1 MKKII
6 LAIIF
11 FIIPIQIYGL
21 ELTSKGGV
29 AYNIEEEKY
38 IYEQNKD
45 EIYEIGDLTNIITSL
60 VSLNKISNL
69 DKSIVVDETLYDLS
83 NTYYKNGDVITYKD
97 LLHNLILT
105 NDTDTIKILTNA
117 LFNNTTNLVEE
128 MNNLINQLELKNTTV
143 NNVFNITSSLDDMV
157 IIMKHVL
164 SKETLKEI
172 YSNKEYLTSDNKIIK
187 TSLYDFYD
195 QLKYIK
201 GSKLSNKK
209 NYSLVS
215 IASNE
220 KSTYIVI
227 TIDAENM
234 ENLIKDTSN
243 IYNYVFENFDYIKLI
258 DKDKIITNIKVKYS
272 KEKNIDIKLEED
284 YKIFYNKDL
293 DINKLKY
300 EYISEKEEVTHFT
313 KNIKI
318 GTYKI
323 YYNDELL
330 EEVNVTYNA
339 KTTLDK
345 MLLLETYYYIP
356 LILLALIVIDIILLL
371 ILNNKK
377 TIMYIETLKVGY
389 LKANC
394 YILTIKNKC
403 LIIDP
408 GAEYKKIMEH
418 IKNYQLLGI
427 LVTHEHADHVGCVKQ
442 IIKAKKCKLFYKS
455 NLNERTYNIG
465 PFKFECIYTPGHT
478 NDSVTYYF
486 KDADIMFTGD
496 FIFKGSIGRYDLL
509 DSNIKDMKNSINE
522 IIKYKGKTALYPG
535 HGQKTTLEEEI
546 KNNEYIKGEL

>member
-1 MKKII
+1 MKKLI

-11 FIIPIQIYGL
+11 FLIPIQIYGL
-21 ELTSKGGV
+21 ELTSKGAV
-29 AYNIEEEKY
+29 AYNLEEEKY
-38 IYEQNKD
+38 IYEENKD
-45 EIYEIGDLTNIITSL
+45 EIYEIGDLTNIITSI
-60 VSLNKISNL
+60 VSLNKINNL

-128 MNNLINQLELKNTTV
+128 MNNLIKKLELKNTVV

-157 IIMKHVL
+157 IIMKHAL

-172 YSNKEYLTSDNKIIK
+172 YGNKEYLSSDNKIIK
-187 TSLYDFYD
+187 TSLYDYYD

-201 GSKLSNKK
+201 GSKLSNTK

-227 TIDAENM
+227 TIDTENK
-234 ENLIKDTSN
+234 EDLIKDTSN
-243 IYNYVFENFDYIKLI
+243 IYNYIFDNFDYIKLI

-293 DINKLKY
+293 DVNNLKY
-300 EYISEKEEVTHFT
+300 EYISEKEEVTHFA

-323 YYNDELL
+323 YYNNELL
-330 EEVNVTYNA
+330 EEVNITYNA

-371 ILNNKK
+371 IINNKK
-377 TIMYIETLKVGY
+377 TIMYIETLKVG
-389 LKANC
+389 
-394 YILTIKNKC
+394 
-403 LIIDP
+403 
-408 GAEYKKIMEH
+408 
-418 IKNYQLLGI
+418 
-427 LVTHEHADHVGCVKQ
+427 
-442 IIKAKKCKLFYKS
+442 
-455 NLNERTYNIG
+455 
-465 PFKFECIYTPGHT
+465 
-478 NDSVTYYF
+478 
-486 KDADIMFTGD
+486 
-496 FIFKGSIGRYDLL
+496 
-509 DSNIKDMKNSINE
+509 
-522 IIKYKGKTALYPG
+522 
-535 HGQKTTLEEEI
+535 
-546 KNNEYIKGEL
+546 